1 MLNYILGGSG
11 HGKSTE
17 LINKIIEEYELGKR
31 IYVLVPEQFSFEF
44 DKKLYNAIGAEKYNR
59 INCLTFTTLSKEIFL
74 SNGNR
79 TGEYADEMTK
89 TVLMYEAI
97 KEARDNKWLDFYQK
111 QSFNTAFI
119 EKVIQAV
126 SELRKAGITPDILIE
141 KSSNINLQVKDKLK
155 DISMI
160 YSIYDRMLSENKL
173 KDNLTDISEAA
184 AIANINDYFKDTI
197 FFIDEFESF
206 TGDEYEM
213 LDVIISECDKIYIA
227 LRTDDV
233 NTPRFSLFETVN
245 KTFASLNYISKKY
258 NREHRIHLLQEAYRF
273 KSDELLHIERNIL
286 RANRKVKNLESE
298 SSAVKIVESKNLY
311 QEVEFVCAEIRRL
324 IIENG
329 FKYNDI
335 AIVSRKISDYT
346 SIFES
351 AFERYDIPYF
361 MDVKKSLMHT
371 SIMILITSILEIAA
385 NKKMDS
391 ELIFKYAKTQLVGV
405 GYQSVSRLE
414 NYCYKWNVDGDL
426 WLKPFEFDKNDEIE
440 NIRENLVTP
449 IIKFKKTCV
458 DATGHDICI
467 ALYALLEEVNAPKNI
482 SGLANSYKESG
493 HLNIAKEIKKLW
505 SDLMDMLDVLA
516 SLLKDKKI
524 DIENFKNIFIAMLKN
539 ETYSMPPQRLD
550 AVTVASAEIARLNSP
565 KVTFVVGVNDG
576 VFPNVEKSNGLIS
589 DSDKEALSLLG
600 IQLSRTAK
608 DMISDERLV
617 VYKSLTSASEKLYLS
632 YPLTDNTGRGR
643 YPSFIIEQVEEMF
656 DGDLRI
662 YSDKMGAAYYSSTLK
677 SAYYNYVQGYN
688 KYDEEYSSIK
698 QVLSENDFYKNKLDF
713 LDNASKDS
721 DFKIT
726 EKQLIEDIFTRRLRI
741 SATRFENYSLC
752 HFKFFCQNGLRIR
765 PRNKKEI
772 NALEK
777 GNMIHYCMEKLL
789 SSHTTKEEFDNLTE
803 PQIAHLIDG
812 YAQEYKEMELGGD
825 IGKTQRFTVN
835 FKKAVEGMVDL
846 VLNIQEEFR
855 QSKFRPINFELEI
868 SDRQGNAPIRLNT
881 ESGVEIILTGKVDR
895 VDLFE
900 DGGQRYIRVIDY
912 KSGNKVF
919 SLNKLVYGLDMQML
933 LYLFALI
940 DEKGMYANSIP
951 AGVLYKPS
959 GNLQCKASREDAKDV
974 SDMRNSQYKM
984 GGVVLKNRIVLQAME
999 ESIGG
1004 VFIPAKLL
1012 KSDSGEGDVSLD
1024 KKSSTYLTQ
1033 EQFNNIKKHAKNLL
1047 LTMAEELYDG
1057 DISAKPLVEGKW
1069 SSCDY
1074 CDYWDIC
1081 GNVPNIRN
1089 REMVKDNEAL
1099 NQVLGVNGDGK

>member
-59 INCLTFTTLSKEIFL
+59 INCLTFTTLSKEVFL

-385 NKKMDS
+385 NRKMDS

-449 IIKFKKTCV
+449 IIKFKKACV
-458 DATGHDICI
+458 DATGYDICI

-505 SDLMDMLDVLA
+505 NDLMDMLDVLA

-777 GNMIHYCMEKLL
+777 GKMIHYCMEKLL
-789 SSHTTKEEFDNLTE
+789 SSHATKEEFDSLTK
-803 PQIAHLIDG
+803 PQILHLIDG
-812 YAQEYKEMELGGD
+812 YAQEYKDIELGGD
-825 IGKTQRFTVN
+825 VGKSQRFIVN
-835 FKKAVEGMVDL
+835 FQKAVDGMVDL
-846 VLNIQEEFR
+846 VLHIQEEFK
-855 QSKFRPINFELEI
+855 QSKFRPVNFELEI
-868 SDRQGNAPIRLNT
+868 SDKQGNAPIRLKTKNGI
-881 ESGVEIILTGKVDR
+881 EVILTGKVDR
-895 VDLFE
+895 VDMFE
-900 DGGQRYIRVIDY
+900 DNGKRYIRVIDY
-912 KSGNKVF
+912 KTGVKNF
-919 SLNKLVYGLDMQML
+919 SLESLVYGLDMQML
-933 LYLFALI
+933 LYLFALT
-940 DEKGMYANSIP
+940 EKNGMYADSVP

-959 GNLQCKASREDAKDV
+959 GNLQCDTDREDSKDIA
-974 SDMRNSQYKM
+974 DRINSQFKM
-984 GGVVLKNRIVLQAME
+984 KGVVLKNRTVLQAME
-999 ESIGG
+999 EKIEGIY
-1004 VFIPAKLL
+1004 IPAKLL
-1012 KSDSGEGDVSLD
+1012 KSDSGEGEILLN
-1024 KKSSTYLTQ
+1024 KNQSTFLT
-1033 EQFNNIKKHAKNLL
+1033 ENQFSKIKEHANKLL
-1047 LTMAEELYDG
+1047 LEMAEGLYSG
-1057 DISAKPLVEGKW
+1057 DISANPLVGASKN
-1069 SSCDY
+1069 SCDF

-1081 GNVPNIRN
+1081 GNVPNVRC
-1089 REMVKDNEAL
+1089 REMVKDEEAL
-1099 NQVLGVNGDGK
+1099 NELLGGE